1 MYSLICADSPREL
14 VFYLSELPFRF
25 VLIQIEGHI
34 VRLRA
39 DTDKS
44 VRFSAAVGVVRS
56 VSRRAMATLN
66 YVPRRCFGALRAL
79 TYHS

>member
-1 MYSLICADSPREL
+1 IDRRAFR
-14 VFYLSELPFRF
+14 VVALSHWRRHETRD
-25 VLIQIEGHI
+25 
-34 VRLRA
+34 